1 MKIWWKEIVF
11 KENLKWKD
19 KLNIANLQ
27 ERQQKW
33 EMTDT
38 DAWFEVFVLLVQS
51 IEWVEN
57 IREFILNL
65 DGEDFDNFIQEAE
78 KKIQEIEKNNKK
90 KLKNPSTTTK

>member
-1 MKIWWKEIVF
+1 MKIGGKEIVF

-33 EMTDT
+33 EMTNT
-38 DAWFEVFVLLVQS
+38 DAWFEVFVLLIQS

>member
-1 MKIWWKEIVF
+1 M
-11 KENLKWKD
+11 KWKD

>member
-1 MKIWWKEIVF
+1 MKIWGKEIVF

-19 KLNIANLQ
+19 KLQIANLQ

-33 EMTDT
+33 EITDT

-57 IREFILNL
+57 IRDFILNL
-65 DGEDFDNFIQEAE
+65 DWDEFDKFIQTAE
-78 KKIQEIEKNNKK
+78 KKIQEIEKNSKK
-90 KLKNPSTTTK
+90 K